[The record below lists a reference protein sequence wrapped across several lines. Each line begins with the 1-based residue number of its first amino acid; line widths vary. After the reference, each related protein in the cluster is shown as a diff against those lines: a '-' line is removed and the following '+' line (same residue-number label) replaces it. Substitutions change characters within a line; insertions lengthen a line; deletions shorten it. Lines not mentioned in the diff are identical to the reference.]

1 MAKFTAQQKIQAVQ
15 SYLVGI
21 EGQKTIAKS
30 IGVHPSVLLNWI
42 HQYNHHG
49 VRAFE
54 KRYTTYT
61 AEDKLKVLEYMNEQ
75 GTSIRETAALLN
87 ISSPSTIWQWR
98 SQYEAGGVDA
108 LITKKKG
115 RPSMG
120 KENKKPFEEGSLE
133 ALKAENE
140 RLRVENAYLKKLRAL
155 VQEKE
160 ELARKKRRK

>member
-1 MAKFTAQQKIQAVQ
+1 MAKFTAQQKTQAVQ
-15 SYLVGI
+15 RYLGGI

-75 GTSIRETAALLN
+75 GTSIRETAALFN
-87 ISSPSTIWQWR
+87 ISSPSTISQWR

>member
-1 MAKFTAQQKIQAVQ
+1 
-15 SYLVGI
+15 
-21 EGQKTIAKS
+21 
-30 IGVHPSVLLNWI
+30 
-42 HQYNHHG
+42 
-49 VRAFE
+49 
-54 KRYTTYT
+54 
-61 AEDKLKVLEYMNEQ
+61 MNEQ
-75 GTSIRETAALLN
+75 GTSIRETAALFN
-87 ISSPSTIWQWR
+87 ISSPSTISQWR

-160 ELARKKRRK
+160 ELARKKKRK